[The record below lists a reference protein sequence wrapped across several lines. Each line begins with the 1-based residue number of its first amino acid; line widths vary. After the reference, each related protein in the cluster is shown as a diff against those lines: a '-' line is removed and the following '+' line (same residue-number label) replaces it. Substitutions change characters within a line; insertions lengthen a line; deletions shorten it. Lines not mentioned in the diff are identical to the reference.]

1 MNIFG
6 IRPIG
11 APEEPPRLEIV
22 DLATGQAV
30 LSYPVIP
37 PRQLAHWIDFA
48 PDGKAVLCSMSDGKV
63 HATAIDTGK
72 ELFTAP
78 GHTNVSQ
85 YHAFSADGR
94 VLVTGAFG
102 HQAEEAAVRV
112 IDLKTGKEVAKFHPG
127 TTVSAVAA
135 SGDGRRVAASSAN
148 FGQVNHALPAIVW
161 DVASGKELARVPQ
174 HGEGG
179 FIALSPDGRTVAVA
193 SRWKGDV
200 RVWEVASRSE
210 RFHFKHDGEITG
222 LAFAPD
228 GRVLA
233 AASKEAPVYLW
244 DLTGELAKPL
254 PDWNGQ
260 RVWDELGSN
269 DAAKAFTAIRQLR
282 ANPALAAAL
291 LRERA
296 RPPAAPD
303 AERRKKLLAELSAAD
318 FQAREKASEALASFG
333 ESIQSELQAE
343 LGRAASGEV
352 RTRLQR
358 LLDRLQEPT
367 PERLRLIRAVEAVET
382 LTTPEAKALLDSWA
396 SGSAG
401 PTLKS
406 EAQAA
411 LARRART

>member
-1 MNIFG
+1 
-6 IRPIG
+6 
-11 APEEPPRLEIV
+11 
-22 DLATGQAV
+22 
-30 LSYPVIP
+30 
-37 PRQLAHWIDFA
+37 
-48 PDGKAVLCSMSDGKV
+48 
-63 HATAIDTGK
+63 
-72 ELFTAP
+72 
-78 GHTNVSQ
+78 
-85 YHAFSADGR
+85 

-102 HQAEEAAVRV
+102 HQAEESVVRV

-127 TTVSAVAA
+127 TTVSAVAV

-200 RVWEVASRSE
+200 RVWEVVSRSE

-254 PDWNGQ
+254 PAWNAE

-269 DAAKAFTAIRQLR
+269 DAGKAFTAIRQLR
-282 ANPALAAAL
+282 ANPALAVAL
-291 LRERA
+291 LRGRGK
-296 RPPAAPD
+296 PPAAPD
-303 AERRKKLLAELSAAD
+303 AERLKKLLAELSAAD

-358 LLDRLQEPT
+358 LLDRLQEAT
-367 PERLRLIRAVEAVET
+367 PQRLRLIRAVEAVEAM
-382 LTTPEAKALLDSWA
+382 TTPEAKALLESWA
-396 SGSAG
+396 GGAAG
-401 PTLKS
+401 PTLKG